1 MNLGAYTEA
10 LNLGAYTEALTEA
23 EAEAVMYQSARVVIY
38 RPGSDEFRH
47 FNLTV
52 HTKHEKPDFH
62 EMIVASIDH
71 HGIITESNWIKEQLG
86 LKEVAA

>member
-1 MNLGAYTEA
+1 MNLGEYTKV
-10 LNLGAYTEALTEA
+10 LTQA
-23 EAEAVMYQSARVVIY
+23 EDEAVMYSHARVVIY

-62 EMIVASIDH
+62 EMIVASVDH
-71 HGIITESNWIKEQLG
+71 QGIITESRWIKEQLG
-86 LKEVAA
+86 LSEVAA